1 MSGQLLE
8 AQKRLQA
15 NLDGA
20 LETCNVV
27 LSECGS
33 SADLPPIGTDSVC
46 CISAPQA
53 MLIVFAGIS
62 CLETKCI
69 GCCPA
74 ECQLSNGRNP
84 SINCIHSNTDWYW
97 EPIRYQ
103 LYCCWCCRDN
113 NVS

>member
-20 LETCNVV
+20 LETCNAV

-46 CISAPQA
+46 FINMPKGMIS
-53 MLIVFAGIS
+53 MLVTFRHLLLGD
-62 CLETKCI
+62 
-69 GCCPA
+69 
-74 ECQLSNGRNP
+74 RM
-84 SINCIHSNTDWYW
+84 H
-97 EPIRYQ
+97 
-103 LYCCWCCRDN
+103 
-113 NVS
+113 

>member
-20 LETCNVV
+20 LETCNAV

-46 CISAPQA
+46 YIIVPRA
-53 MLIVFAGIS
+53 MLNVLVNS
-62 CLETKCI
+62 RL
-69 GCCPA
+69 
-74 ECQLSNGRNP
+74 QLLGDRM
-84 SINCIHSNTDWYW
+84 H
-97 EPIRYQ
+97 
-103 LYCCWCCRDN
+103 
-113 NVS
+113 

>member
-20 LETCNVV
+20 LENCNAV

-46 CISAPQA
+46 CDNVPRAVYSIFI
-53 MLIVFAGIS
+53 MFRR
-62 CLETKCI
+62 
-69 GCCPA
+69 
-74 ECQLSNGRNP
+74 QLLGDRM
-84 SINCIHSNTDWYW
+84 H
-97 EPIRYQ
+97 
-103 LYCCWCCRDN
+103 
-113 NVS
+113 

>member
-20 LETCNVV
+20 LETCNAV

-46 CISAPQA
+46 CINMPKA
-53 MLIVFAGIS
+53 MLSILVTFRH
-62 CLETKCI
+62 
-69 GCCPA
+69 
-74 ECQLSNGRNP
+74 QLLGDRM
-84 SINCIHSNTDWYW
+84 H
-97 EPIRYQ
+97 
-103 LYCCWCCRDN
+103 
-113 NVS
+113 

>member
-20 LETCNVV
+20 LETCNAV

-46 CISAPQA
+46 CNNIPKG
-53 MLIVFAGIS
+53 MLCMLVTFRH
-62 CLETKCI
+62 
-69 GCCPA
+69 
-74 ECQLSNGRNP
+74 QLLGDRM
-84 SINCIHSNTDWYW
+84 H
-97 EPIRYQ
+97 
-103 LYCCWCCRDN
+103 
-113 NVS
+113 